1 MSERIK
7 VVVALIGI
15 GFFLMIP
22 ARAFLQQQ
30 TQPESMPVGEG
41 RAVVSG
47 VCAGCHSLDRVL
59 TLSQNREEWER
70 TVQDM
75 VAWGAQIFPE
85 EQAVIVSY
93 LAEHYGENSRPASL
107 SQSAKNLFNSKCF
120 QCHADTMWKN
130 LRRDRKEW
138 TGILYR
144 MVGRGALWTEEE
156 INTMAEYLAQ
166 TRGRSDD

>member
-1 MSERIK
+1 MSERTT
-7 VVVALIGI
+7 VLVALIFI
-15 GFFLMIP
+15 GFFLIIP
-22 ARAFLQQQ
+22 AQSQS
-30 TQPESMPVGEG
+30 ESMPVGEG

-47 VCAGCHSLDRVL
+47 VCAGCHSLEMVL
-59 TLSQNREEWER
+59 TQSKSRGEWER

-75 VAWGAQIFPE
+75 VSRGAQISSE
-85 EQAVIVSY
+85 EMCAIVNY

-107 SQSAKNLFNSKCF
+107 SQSAKDLFNSKCF
-120 QCHADTMWKN
+120 QCHTDTMWKN

-156 INTMAEYLAQ
+156 INTMAEYLAT
-166 TRGRSDD
+166 TRGRSDN

>member
-1 MSERIK
+1 MSDGRR
-7 VVVALIGI
+7 VVVALIFI
-15 GFFLMIP
+15 GFFLIIP
-22 ARAFLQQQ
+22 AQSQS
-30 TQPESMPVGEG
+30 ESMPAGEG
-41 RAVVSG
+41 SALVSG
-47 VCAGCHSLDRVL
+47 VCSGCHSVDMVL
-59 TLSQNREEWER
+59 VQSKSRREWES

-75 VAWGAQIFPE
+75 VSRGAQISSE
-85 EQAVIVSY
+85 ERGAIVSY

-107 SQSAKNLFNSKCF
+107 SQSAKDLFNSKCF

-156 INTMAEYLAQ
+156 INTMAEYLAT

>member
-1 MSERIK
+1 MSERIR
-7 VVVALIGI
+7 VVVALIFV
-15 GFFLMIP
+15 GFFLMIS
-22 ARAFLQQQ
+22 ARAQSQS
-30 TQPESMPVGEG
+30 ESMPAGEG
-41 RAVVSG
+41 SALVSG
-47 VCAGCHSLDRVL
+47 VCSGCHSVDMVL
-59 TLSQNREEWER
+59 AQSKSRREWES

-75 VAWGAQIFPE
+75 VSRGAQISSE
-85 EQAVIVSY
+85 ERGAIVSY

-107 SQSAKNLFNSKCF
+107 SQSAKDLFNSKCF

-156 INTMAEYLAQ
+156 INTMAEYLAT
-166 TRGRSDD
+166 TRGRSDN

>member
-1 MSERIK
+1 MSERVK
-7 VVVALIGI
+7 VVVALIFL
-15 GFFLMIP
+15 GFFLIIP
-22 ARAFLQQQ
+22 AQSQS
-30 TQPESMPVGEG
+30 ESMPAGEG
-41 RAVVSG
+41 SALVSG
-47 VCAGCHSLDRVL
+47 VCSGCHSVDMVL
-59 TLSQNREEWER
+59 VQSKSRRGWES

-75 VAWGAQIFPE
+75 VSRGAQLSSE
-85 EQAVIVSY
+85 ERGTIVSY

-107 SQSAKNLFNSKCF
+107 SQSAKDLFNSKCF

-156 INTMAEYLAQ
+156 INTMAEYLAT
-166 TRGRSDD
+166 TRGRSDN

>member
-1 MSERIK
+1 MSERVK
-7 VVVALIGI
+7 VVVALIFL
-15 GFFLMIP
+15 GFFLIIP
-22 ARAFLQQQ
+22 AQSQS
-30 TQPESMPVGEG
+30 ESMPAGEG
-41 RAVVSG
+41 SALVSG
-47 VCAGCHSLDRVL
+47 VCSGCHSVDMVL
-59 TLSQNREEWER
+59 VQSKSRREWES

-75 VAWGAQIFPE
+75 VSRGAQLSSE
-85 EQAVIVSY
+85 ERGTIVSY

-107 SQSAKNLFNSKCF
+107 SQSAKDLFNSKCF

-156 INTMAEYLAQ
+156 INTMAEYLAT
-166 TRGRSDD
+166 TRGRSDN

>member
-1 MSERIK
+1 MSDGRR
-7 VVVALIGI
+7 VVVALIFMGL
-15 GFFLMIP
+15 FLIIP
-22 ARAFLQQQ
+22 AQSQSEF
-30 TQPESMPVGEG
+30 MPAGEG
-41 RAVVSG
+41 SALVSG
-47 VCAGCHSLDRVL
+47 VCSGCHSVDMVL
-59 TLSQNREEWER
+59 VQSKSRREWES

-75 VAWGAQIFPE
+75 VSRGAQLSSE
-85 EQAVIVSY
+85 ERGTIVSY

-107 SQSAKNLFNSKCF
+107 SQSAKDLFNSKCF

-156 INTMAEYLAQ
+156 INTMAEYLAT
-166 TRGRSDD
+166 TRGRSDN

>member
-1 MSERIK
+1 MSERVKI
-7 VVVALIGI
+7 VVALIFL
-15 GFFLMIP
+15 GFFLIIP
-22 ARAFLQQQ
+22 AQSQS
-30 TQPESMPVGEG
+30 ESMPAGEG
-41 RAVVSG
+41 SALVSG
-47 VCAGCHSLDRVL
+47 VCSGCHSVDMVL
-59 TLSQNREEWER
+59 AQSKSRREWES

-75 VAWGAQIFPE
+75 VSRGAQISSE
-85 EQAVIVSY
+85 ERGAIVSY

-107 SQSAKNLFNSKCF
+107 SQSAKDLFNSKCF

-156 INTMAEYLAQ
+156 INTMAEYLAT
-166 TRGRSDD
+166 TRGRSDN